1 MSIFNQLET
10 IYLEIN
16 NDYAAK
22 EVQAR
27 FRGHYRLEAKY
38 SSKRQLNDEAYFLFM
53 FTRLEDRVKTLSL
66 QLITRKF
73 NSHIDWKRKRTWEI
87 LYKRRDRIP
96 FMDRVALLTE
106 INQPDY
112 QLINSY
118 YQQRNS
124 IAHGG
129 TFLVPIIISNVVTD
143 MQRLY
148 RVLR

>member
-1 MSIFNQLET
+1 
-10 IYLEIN
+10 
-16 NDYAAK
+16 
-22 EVQAR
+22 
-27 FRGHYRLEAKY
+27 
-38 SSKRQLNDEAYFLFM
+38 
-53 FTRLEDRVKTLSL
+53 
-66 QLITRKF
+66 
-73 NSHIDWKRKRTWEI
+73 
-87 LYKRRDRIP
+87 
-96 FMDRVALLTE
+96 MDRVALLTE